1 MPRILTLRIL
11 EALEKILTRM
21 INSYNEVHIDKQII
35 ANKVDRGGKKQKKN
49 REKEMT
55 LHREGNDDAIM
66 DAA

>member
-35 ANKVDRGGKKQKKN
+35 ANIVDRGGKNKRKTE
-49 REKEMT
+49 RKEMT

>member
-35 ANKVDRGGKKQKKN
+35 ANIVDRGGKTKRKTE
-49 REKEMT
+49 RKEMT

>member
-35 ANKVDRGGKKQKKN
+35 ANKVDRGGKNKRKTE
-49 REKEMT
+49 RKEMT